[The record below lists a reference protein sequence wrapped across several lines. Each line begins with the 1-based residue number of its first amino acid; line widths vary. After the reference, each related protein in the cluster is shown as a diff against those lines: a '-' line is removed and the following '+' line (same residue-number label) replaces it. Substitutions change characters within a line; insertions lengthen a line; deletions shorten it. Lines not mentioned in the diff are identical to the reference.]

1 MLGLGEK
8 CIQQFLK
15 KKRFND
21 VEVFKPN
28 PISTVS
34 FLASLEQRPVTIA
47 SKLKGHI
54 HEIKPLVLASTLKSQ
69 RRAFSDR

>member
-28 PISTVS
+28 PIKGLVKDYFKAKSIDKDIDQIKVLEE
-34 FLASLEQRPVTIA
+34 FLNE
-47 SKLKGHI
+47 
-54 HEIKPLVLASTLKSQ
+54 STLYIQ
-69 RRAFSDR
+69 DHN